1 VCQTSAAVDKG
12 TLSKLVFYL
21 VPMILSLTVHE
32 FAHAFVATK
41 LGDDTPER
49 EERLTLS
56 PLAHIDPVGT
66 LLFPIMMII
75 FAGGALFGW
84 AKPVNVSPSRFRRGI
99 DMHRGMALTAVAGP
113 LSNLLLAVLSIAA
126 LTLSSKMGWLR
137 GGGAQDGVRLLL
149 VAMFQI
155 NVGLCVF
162 NLLPIPPFD
171 GSRLL
176 PRSMASFV
184 EQMQRYSTMLLI
196 VVLMVTPIRRLVI
209 DLPISVLTS
218 ALTRLFGSLLP
229 QGTSCLPPSPPA
241 GRPPARP
248 ASPKSLARP
257 SGRRST
263 RSRTTSRCRRSS
275 SRGRSICCCTSSS
288 RTS

>member
-1 VCQTSAAVDKG
+1 VCQTSPAVDKG

-66 LLFPIMMII
+66 LLFPIM
-75 FAGGALFGW
+75 
-84 AKPVNVSPSRFRRGI
+84 
-99 DMHRGMALTAVAGP
+99 
-113 LSNLLLAVLSIAA
+113 
-126 LTLSSKMGWLR
+126 SSKMGWLR